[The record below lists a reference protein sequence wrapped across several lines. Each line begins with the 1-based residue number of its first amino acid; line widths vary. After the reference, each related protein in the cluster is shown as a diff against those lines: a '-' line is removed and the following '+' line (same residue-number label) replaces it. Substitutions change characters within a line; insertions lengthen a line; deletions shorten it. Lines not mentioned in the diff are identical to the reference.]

1 MPKQN
6 YRDSADLRRI
16 RSELLSE
23 PREASRNNLPV
34 GALGA
39 FERAEYCAG
48 QYFHA
53 EVQPIHLLFA
63 LTIMGD
69 GGRVGAPSAG
79 RELCRAGA
87 SRDALVTFFSQHS
100 TLAVGSTRAGLAVS
114 RSLMDVLRAA
124 EKRAKRRTKVTQR
137 SRMGI
142 SQNDLLVCLLRS
154 EDEVL
159 REALAVMNVDRVA
172 LLRHFDASL
181 PNRGRLTVV

>member
-1 MPKQN
+1 MPKE
-6 YRDSADLRRI
+6 YIRDAATLRRI
-16 RSELLSE
+16 RSELLAE
-23 PREASRNNLPV
+23 PREVSRNNLPV

-53 EVQPIHLLFA
+53 QVQPIHLLFA

-87 SRDALVTFFSQHS
+87 SRNALVAFFEQHPK
-100 TLAVGSTRAGLAVS
+100 LVVGTTRAGLAVS
-114 RSLMDVLRAA
+114 KSLMNVLKAA
-124 EKRAKRRTKVTQR
+124 EKRAKHRAKVTR
-137 SRMGI
+137 RPLGI

-154 EDEVL
+154 EDKVL
-159 REALAVMNVDRVA
+159 REALAVMNIDRVA
-172 LLRHFDASL
+172 LLHHFEAAL
-181 PNRGRLTVV
+181 PNRSRLTVA